1 MEQSPERNGK
11 ANPSNVWGE
20 LWKATASMNTLRV
33 LDILKEEQV
42 AQQGYHREKGNE
54 F

>member
-20 LWKATASMNTLRV
+20 LWKGTAEVNAIRV
-33 LDILKEEQV
+33 LDIFKEELV
-42 AQQGYHREKGNE
+42 APETTTER
-54 F
+54 